1 MEPAWSRPI
10 LKERSQGPDQGVG
23 EKLFVSGSLNT
34 KGGAFMDFGNPV
46 NNEGF
51 VLKDNFEN
59 SYAWFFSPDPQS
71 SELEILTKLNAEPQN
86 IGFGCF
92 SDTYTNNFI
101 ASEVLTDNETIPNS
115 LSIKTQPG
123 PNNLYDP
130 KTNIE
135 EVEQGDTYILDIS
148 RVIFIY
154 TFDPNIPNVISFNL
168 NGVTLANKMF
178 FVKNSDG
185 NVDLPVT
192 LTLVNNILSIANIP
206 VDANGECSAMLLI
219 I

>member
-10 LKERSQGPDQGVG
+10 VKERSQGPDQGVS

-34 KGGAFMDFGNPV
+34 KGGAFMEFGDPIND
-46 NNEGF
+46 EGL
-51 VLKDNFEN
+51 VLKDNPANPYLWVFASKPE
-59 SYAWFFSPDPQS
+59 ST
-71 SELEILTKLNAEPQN
+71 ELEILTRLNAEPQN
-86 IGFGCF
+86 IGFACF
-92 SDTYTNNFI
+92 SDTYVNVFTAANVLTNNQ
-101 ASEVLTDNETIPNS
+101 TIPNS
-115 LSIKTQPG
+115 LSIITQPG
-123 PNNLYDP
+123 PNDLYDP
-130 KTNIE
+130 KTDIQ
-135 EVEQGDTYILDIS
+135 EVDQGETYILDIS
-148 RVIFIY
+148 RIIFLY
-154 TFDPNIPNVISFNL
+154 DFDPNIPNVISFNL
-168 NGVTLANKMF
+168 DEVTLANKMF

>member
-10 LKERSQGPDQGVG
+10 VKERSQGPDQGVS

-34 KGGAFMDFGNPV
+34 KGGAFMEFGDPLND
-46 NNEGF
+46 EGL
-51 VLKDNFEN
+51 VLKDNPAN
-59 SYAWFFSPDPQS
+59 PYLWVFSSNPES
-71 SELEILTKLNAEPQN
+71 SELEILTKLVGGPQN
-86 IGFGCF
+86 IGFACF
-92 SDTYTNNFI
+92 SDTYVNDFTAAN
-101 ASEVLTDNETIPNS
+101 VLTDNQTIPNA
-115 LSIKTQPG
+115 LSITTQPG

-130 KTNIE
+130 KTDIQ
-135 EVEQGDTYILDIS
+135 EVDQGETYILDIS
-148 RVIFIY
+148 RIIFLY
-154 TFDPNIPNVISFNL
+154 DFDPNIPNVISFNL
-168 NGVTLANKMF
+168 DNVTLANKMF

-192 LTLVNNILSIANIP
+192 LTLVNNVLSIANIP